1 MRKLLSKS
9 SRLAHS
15 VLSDFILIYPSL
27 LFNVKAVFPFTV
39 KGHSSMFYEELSAL
53 ENNQATLSA
62 LQNDYIHVKE
72 QPSPLTSLAV
82 RGAGWLLILSQM
94 AV

>member
-1 MRKLLSKS
+1 MKVSAVRKLFSKS

-15 VLSDFILIYPSL
+15 VLNDFILIYPLL

-53 ENNQATLSA
+53 ENINKLP
-62 LQNDYIHVKE
+62 Y
-72 QPSPLTSLAV
+72 
-82 RGAGWLLILSQM
+82 LLYRMIIYT
-94 AV
+94 